1 MNRRHFL
8 GTTGALGLAGAA
20 GYLGLTGTAAWAQD
34 YRALV
39 VIDLAGGN
47 DGHNVLIPT
56 DGAYADYEKART
68 SVLALPKD
76 SLLALSGQAAG
87 HTFGLHPAL
96 KNVAKAYNQER
107 LMFVSNVGALIEPA
121 TAQQVLNHQ
130 VRLPVGLL
138 SHNDQAGFVQGAVED
153 TSGWAGRALES
164 LDGSLRHASAAVAA
178 GNNRTLVQG
187 RKSPVSMAMS
197 GGNAWW
203 GRSKLTEDTDYL
215 TQSMKR
221 MSRWQFSNDYERI
234 YANTLNYSIAD
245 SIMFARAVE
254 MAGESMFDF
263 GDAWFANQL
272 KFVSQVLPVM
282 PSFGMKR
289 QVFFLTHGGFDT
301 HTNQR
306 GSGDG
311 GTQTQDSLLA
321 QLDMALGAYDQ
332 SIRASGMDS
341 KVMLLVMTEFGR
353 TLRPGSGGGS
363 EHAWGTH
370 WMLMGE
376 PVKGKTV
383 YGRFPGLL
391 PGGPDDGDADGNG
404 RFVPTIS
411 ADQVGSTVMQ
421 WMGLDPAHF
430 QTVFPNLRHF
440 EQKTLPLLKA

>member
-8 GTTGALGLAGAA
+8 GATGALGLVGATS
-20 GYLGLTGTAAWAQD
+20 YLGLGGPAYAQD

-56 DGAYADYEKART
+56 DGAYGDYEKART

-76 SLLALSGQAAG
+76 SLLALDGEAAG
-87 HTFGLHPAL
+87 HRFGLHPAL
-96 KNVAKAYNQER
+96 KNIQKAYNQER
-107 LMFVSNVGALIEPA
+107 LMFISNVGALVEPA

-164 LDGSLRHASAAVAA
+164 LDPSLRHASAAVAA
-178 GNNRTLVQG
+178 SNNRTLVQG
-187 RKSPVSMAMS
+187 RRSPVSMAMS

-203 GRSKLTEDTDYL
+203 GRSKLTEDSDYL
-215 TQSMKR
+215 TQSLKR
-221 MSRWQFSNDYERI
+221 MSRWQFGNDYERI

-245 SIMFARAVE
+245 SIMFARAME
-254 MAGESMFDF
+254 MAAEPKGDF
-263 GDAWFANQL
+263 GDGWFSSQL
-272 KFVSQVLPVM
+272 RFVTQVLPVM

-306 GSGDG
+306 GSGE
-311 GTQTQDSLLA
+311 GTNTQDSLLA
-321 QLDMALGAYDQ
+321 QLDQALGAYDTSMQ
-332 SIRASGMDS
+332 ANGMDS
-341 KVMLLVMTEFGR
+341 KVLLLIMTEFGR

-370 WMLMGE
+370 WMLMGQ
-376 PVKGKTV
+376 PAMGKSV

-411 ADQVGSTVMQ
+411 ADQVGATVMQ
-421 WMGLDPAHF
+421 WMGLDQAHF
-430 QTVFPNLRHF
+430 QTVFPNLRYF
-440 EQKTLPLLKA
+440 SQKTLPILRS